1 MSLTELIVTMF
12 IMSVVII
19 GAVSLTIGFQRTN
32 AANLAR
38 QDAIDT
44 ARTTSESMSR
54 TIRAAVKPSQL
65 TLSCAGCTQDAFI
78 EARDFSVRF
87 YSNINNA
94 GNTVGPSRVTYGVA
108 LTGANAGVLT
118 ESVQRPD
125 SNTPTATGYQ
135 YCDAAASSATAACKA
150 RLSTRTVARGVVTN
164 AGALLRY
171 YDQDGTRMTP
181 PTNGTLSAAELE
193 KVLSIELVVQVTSLN
208 VTSADP
214 TVYIQR
220 IMLPNAQAVLRQGEV
235 NP

>member
-94 GNTVGPSRVTYGVA
+94 GNTVVTGSPSDDNMIVQP
-108 LTGANAGVLT
+108 GAPG
-118 ESVQRPD
+118 R
-125 SNTPTATGYQ
+125 
-135 YCDAAASSATAACKA
+135 
-150 RLSTRTVARGVVTN
+150 
-164 AGALLRY
+164 
-171 YDQDGTRMTP
+171 
-181 PTNGTLSAAELE
+181 
-193 KVLSIELVVQVTSLN
+193 VVQHPQDV
-208 VTSADP
+208 V
-214 TVYIQR
+214 IH
-220 IMLPNAQAVLRQGEV
+220 LPGVHS
-235 NP
+235 